1 MGQVELRGDDVSGL
15 AVHVSARVLSQ
26 AQPSEV
32 LVTRTIKDVLG
43 GSGAYFGDRGT
54 HQLKGIPDSWE
65 LYAAT

>member
-1 MGQVELRGDDVSGL
+1 
-15 AVHVSARVLSQ
+15 VLSQ

-32 LVTRTIKDVLG
+32 LVTRTIKDVLA
-43 GSGAYFGDRGT
+43 GSGASFGDRGT